1 MIHQLYIKDFA
12 IIDEILLSIHEGLT
26 VITGET
32 GAGKSILLKS
42 LGITLGAKADKTDV
56 RSGQQQAGVEAELS
70 IDGQEK
76 IFRRLISKK

>member
-12 IIDEILLSIHEGLT
+12 IINEISLPFNKGLT

-56 RSGQQQAGVEAELS
+56 RSSQQQAVVEAELS
-70 IDGQEK
+70 IGG
-76 IFRRLISKK
+76 